1 MKISVII
8 PVYNVEDYLSECMES
23 VIRQTYQ
30 DFEIVLVDD
39 GSTDNSGLICEEY
52 AVCYPQKIKV
62 IHKENGGLLKA
73 RITGIREALGDVLVF
88 LDSDDTLKQDA
99 LERINSYFVET
110 VCDMLIYNAEETPS
124 YASIIVRHPFKNEQI
139 FDEKSKKDIYVKL
152 LLGELPNS
160 VCLKAIRSSC
170 VYLSHHYF
178 DYRVING
185 EDLLLT
191 ACFLTNCKKII
202 CINDGLYYYRNRPGS
217 AVHQFNMEKKDSVKI
232 VHIELGKYLD
242 QWGIPELKP
251 LHNAR
256 KVRGWTDQ
264 LKLLLENKKNM
275 ENNEFYKELD
285 NMSTDSYFVEAYNNM
300 DALLLSPSDRRLA
313 YLLYK
318 RRYSIIF
325 LICFVKQVLTKTK
338 VNP

>member
-1 MKISVII
+1 MS
-8 PVYNVEDYLSECMES
+8 
-23 VIRQTYQ
+23 
-30 DFEIVLVDD
+30 
-39 GSTDNSGLICEEY
+39 
-52 AVCYPQKIKV
+52 
-62 IHKENGGLLKA
+62 
-73 RITGIREALGDVLVF
+73 
-88 LDSDDTLKQDA
+88 
-99 LERINSYFVET
+99 
-110 VCDMLIYNAEETPS
+110 
-124 YASIIVRHPFKNEQI
+124 
-139 FDEKSKKDIYVKL
+139 
-152 LLGELPNS
+152 GELPNS

-170 VYLSHHYF
+170 VYFLHHYF

-275 ENNEFYKELD
+275 ENNEFYKELV

-300 DALLLSPSDRRLA
+300 AALLLSPSDRWLA